1 MANVQSLSGGNLSIE
16 QLRAAASR
24 DPKGS
29 IKEASKQFE
38 SLFMQEVMKSMRAAT
53 LSSGMLENSGTQLG
67 TEMLDTQFAS
77 KMAGLPGGLSSS
89 IEKQLARQL
98 GIKDLTPERIA
109 EASKTTLAQA
119 LPHLANKGIPQHVQG
134 FIQQHDAAAKA
145 ASKATGIPASFMVA
159 QAAHESGW
167 GKRDIR

>member
-1 MANVQSLSGGNLSIE
+1 
-16 QLRAAASR
+16 
-24 DPKGS
+24 
-29 IKEASKQFE
+29 
-38 SLFMQEVMKSMRAAT
+38 MQEVMKSMRAAT

-98 GIKDLTPERIA
+98 GIRTRTPERIA
-109 EASKTTLAQA
+109 EASRTTTRPGPA
-119 LPHLANKGIPQHVQG
+119 PHLANKGIPQHVQG

-145 ASKATGIPASFMVA
+145 ASKATGHPGQLHGGAGCA
-159 QAAHESGW
+159 
-167 GKRDIR
+167 